1 MKAARC
7 PHAYICIYIHGE
19 PVPVGSAHISTHTH
33 ITHITHIHM
42 HMHIIHIYTITHMHM
57 HMHMHGSDRS
67 VACRR
72 CITRGA
78 SDGAPRSAPH
88 RALGV
93 VRWAW
98 CARKHRLAVA
108 GSRGS
113 SRSTAAPPAALGA
126 DDHGADH
133 AESAPSSAR
142 VAAKDTCRLSP

>member
-1 MKAARC
+1 MRIY
-7 PHAYICIYIHGE
+7 AYIYIYIHGE

-33 ITHITHIHM
+33 ITHKTHIHM
-42 HMHIIHIYTITHMHM
+42 HMHIIHIYTYTHTHM
-57 HMHMHGSDRS
+57 HMHMHGSDGRWH
-67 VACRR
+67 AA
-72 CITRGA
+72 GA
-78 SDGAPRSAPH
+78 SRVVRQMVHHAVH
-88 RALGV
+88 RTG
-93 VRWAW
+93 RWAW